1 MSRKTDKN
9 PAKPCQIAPKLP
21 FAVEPYHD
29 LLTPTQE
36 RALIA
41 LLEARS
47 VAAAARQAG
56 VPERTLRR
64 WLRDDKDFQN
74 ELRHL
79 RQEALAHAASRLQQS
94 ASVAADALFTLLDSK
109 DHIEV
114 ARAALVRTALDF
126 AFRSGSYADLTD
138 RIASL
143 EKLAGDNKS

>member
-1 MSRKTDKN
+1 LTGHATLAAGNSSTSFHVTKN
-9 PAKPCQIAPKLP
+9 RRKPCQTLP
-21 FAVEPYHD
+21 NCTKTAFAVEPYHD
-29 LLTPTQE
+29 LLTPVQE

-79 RQEALAHAASRLQQS
+79 RQEALAHAASRLQQR
-94 ASVAADALFTLLDSK
+94 ASVATDALFTRRKRDGPQ
-109 DHIEV
+109 
-114 ARAALVRTALDF
+114 F
-126 AFRSGSYADLTD
+126 
-138 RIASL
+138 
-143 EKLAGDNKS
+143 